1 MRPSIP
7 RAGNKRPAIALS
19 PLALLLA
26 ASLAAPLAQ
35 AQTDPVKAQEAQGGS
50 KDKPS
55 DKQTAKTEQLDT
67 VTVFATRRRE
77 PVRDVPLRVETL
89 DASSLER
96 MGAASLSDTLGAL
109 PGVDVKTSGGPG
121 RGAVTMR
128 GVSVGEQ
135 QIATVGVYID
145 DVAYGS
151 SSAFVGGANTALD
164 LSLLDLRHI
173 EVLRGPQ
180 GTLYG
185 AGAMGGLLKYVTNE
199 PDSSQFSGK
208 VGVGLRS
215 TQGGALGHTENLVL
229 NVPLSTDV
237 AAVRVAAF
245 NDHEGG
251 YIKAVGRAAGEHVN
265 DGNTRG
271 ARVSV
276 LLEPMSKMKIR
287 LAATGQEIQRNGTN
301 IIEFDAAKGQ
311 PTYGDLT
318 RHLDVGEP
326 YKLKSR
332 LSSADFEY
340 DFGWARF
347 NAIASSQRADSATG
361 QDATA
366 LLGGNPA
373 FNWVSLDNAFR
384 LRKQTQ
390 ELRLTSPRGTVEWLL
405 GYYRDK
411 EIGHVGQ
418 KLWAEMAPIAGGGN
432 MTLTTTGQPSEY
444 RERAFYGDVTWNMDT
459 AWSLTLGARV
469 ARNEQ
474 VYSVFINEQLNS
486 SAPSEDTART
496 YLGTLR
502 YALDKTSNLYFRA
515 ASGYRPGGPNSP
527 AIDANGQVIPNT
539 PKTFGHDTL
548 WSYELGYKAD
558 LLDKRL
564 NLEAALFDIRWQDL
578 QQPKAVGAST
588 IVVNAGKAS
597 VRGLELAAHYKLDQH
612 WNLDGSFAYTN
623 AKLTEDAPA
632 LGPSGSRLP
641 NSPKLAYNLGL
652 RYAFDLAGHPS
663 TAGLQVR
670 RVGQR
675 NAGFDAVGS
684 SVPNFSQPA
693 YTLVDAQWG
702 LDLGA
707 WQLSTFIRNAGNKRA
722 ILGADTALT
731 AFGLPLNITTVQPR
745 TVGATLAFN
754 F

>member
-1 MRPSIP
+1 MSRSTRFARLGTPPAPTRCHP
-7 RAGNKRPAIALS
+7 RHK
-19 PLALLLA
+19 LA
-26 ASLAAPLAQ
+26 ALTTAALAALCAPPPLWAQ
-35 AQTDPVKAQEAQGGS
+35 AAGATPEAARDVE
-50 KDKPS
+50 KL
-55 DKQTAKTEQLDT
+55 EVVT
-67 VTVFATRRRE
+67 VTATRRRE

-89 DASSLER
+89 GAEPMER
-96 MGAASLSDTLGAL
+96 AGATSLSDYVGGL

-121 RGAVTMR
+121 RGAVTIR

-135 QIATVGVYID
+135 QIATVGMYVD
-145 DVAYGS
+145 DVAFGS

-199 PDSSQFSGK
+199 PDSTQFSGK
-208 VGVGLRS
+208 LGLGVRQS
-215 TQGGALGHTENLVL
+215 RGGGLGHTEHAVV
-229 NVPLSTDV
+229 NVPLSQDV
-237 AAVRVAAF
+237 AALRVAAF

-251 YIKAVGRAAGEHVN
+251 YIGAVGKAAGDHVN
-265 DGNTRG
+265 DGTTRG

-276 LLEPMSKMKIR
+276 LVEPAARVKLR
-287 LAATGQEIQRNGTN
+287 LAHTQQEIQRNGLN
-301 IIEFDAAKGQ
+301 VLEYDVAKGQ
-311 PTYGDLT
+311 PVYGDLT

-326 YKLKSR
+326 YKTKTR
-332 LSSADFEY
+332 LSSADVEV

-347 NAIASSQRADSATG
+347 NAIASAQRQDGATG

-366 LLGGNPA
+366 LLGNNPA
-373 FNWVSLDNAFR
+373 FDFVSLNNAYR

-390 ELRLTSPRGTVEWLL
+390 ELRLTSQRGTVEWLL
-405 GYYRDK
+405 GYFRTT
-411 EIGHVGQ
+411 ETGHVGQ
-418 KLWAEMAPIAGGGN
+418 RLWAQAAGGGAA

-444 RERAFYGDVTWNMDT
+444 RERALYGDVTWNPN
-459 AWSLTLGARV
+459 ASWSLTLGARV
-469 ARNEQ
+469 AKNEQ
-474 VYSVFINEQLNS
+474 VYTVYVNDVLNS
-486 SAPSEDTART
+486 SAPSDDTAKT

-502 YALDKTSNLYFRA
+502 YAIDKTSNVYFRA

-527 AIDANGQVIPNT
+527 AIDADGQVIPDT

-564 NLEAALFDIRWQDL
+564 NLEAALFTIDWKDL

-588 IVVNAGKAS
+588 IVVNAGKAR
-597 VRGLELAAHYKLDQH
+597 VRGLELAARYQADARWH
-612 WNLDGSFAYTN
+612 LDGSLTWTDP
-623 AKLTEDAPA
+623 KLTEDAPA
-632 LGPSGSRLP
+632 LGPAGSRLP
-641 NSPKLAYNLGL
+641 NAARLAFTLGA
-652 RYAFDLAGHPS
+652 RYMFELANHPS
-663 TAGLQVR
+663 YAGLSLR

-675 NAGFDAVGS
+675 NAGFDAAGS
-684 SVPNFSQPA
+684 SVPNFSQPG

-702 LDLGA
+702 LTFGA
-707 WQLSTFIRNAGNKRA
+707 WQLSTFVRNLTDKRA

-731 AFGLPLNITTVQPR
+731 AFGLPLNVTTVAPR
-745 TVGATLAFN
+745 TVGAHLTLN

>member
-1 MRPSIP
+1 MSRFDLPQRHKRLP
-7 RAGNKRPAIALS
+7 RHPR
-19 PLALLLA
+19 PLATMLA
-26 ASLAAPLAQ
+26 ASAAALCAGPVW
-35 AQTDPVKAQEAQGGS
+35 AQTASAT
-50 KDKPS
+50 
-55 DKQTAKTEQLDT
+55 TAPESARDVEKLDVVT
-67 VTVFATRRRE
+67 VTATRRRE

-89 DASSLER
+89 SAENLDR
-96 MGAASLSDTLGAL
+96 GGAASLSDYVGTL

-135 QIATVGVYID
+135 QIATVGMYVD
-145 DVAYGS
+145 EVAFGS

-208 VGVGLRS
+208 LGVGLRS
-215 TQGGALGHTENLVL
+215 ARGGGLGHTENAVL

-251 YIKAVGRAAGEHVN
+251 YIRAVGKAAGDHVN
-265 DGNTRG
+265 DGDTRG
-271 ARVSV
+271 ARISV
-276 LLEPMSKMKIR
+276 LIEPMAR
-287 LAATGQEIQRNGTN
+287 LKVRLTHTEQEIQRNGLN
-301 IIEFDAAKGQ
+301 VIEYDAAKGQ
-311 PTYGDLT
+311 PVYGDLT

-326 YKLKSR
+326 YKTKTR
-332 LSSADFEY
+332 LTSADVEY
-340 DFGWARF
+340 DFGFARL
-347 NAIASSQRADSATG
+347 NAIASSQRLDSATG

-366 LLGGNPA
+366 LLGNSPA
-373 FNWVSLDNAFR
+373 FDFVSLDNAFT

-390 ELRLTSPRGTVEWLL
+390 ELRLTSARGALEWLA
-405 GYYRDK
+405 GFYRTT
-411 EIGHVGQ
+411 ETGHVGQ
-418 KLWAEMAPIAGGGN
+418 RLWVQGAGGGAA

-444 RERAFYGDVTWNMDT
+444 RERAFYGDLTWNLDPT
-459 AWSLTLGARV
+459 WSLTLGARV
-469 ARNEQ
+469 AKNEQ
-474 VYSVFINEQLNS
+474 VYTVYVNDVLNS
-486 SAPSEDTART
+486 SATSDDTART
-496 YLGTLR
+496 YLATLR
-502 YALDKTSNLYFRA
+502 YALDKQSNVYFRA

-527 AIDANGQVIPNT
+527 AIDANGQVIPGT
-539 PKTFGHDTL
+539 PTTFGHDTL

-564 NLEAALFDIRWQDL
+564 NLEAAAYHIDWKDL

-588 IVVNAGKAS
+588 IVVNAGKAR
-597 VRGLELAAHYKLDQH
+597 VRGLELAARYQLDAH
-612 WNLDGSFAYTN
+612 WQLDASLAWN
-623 AKLTEDAPA
+623 DPKLTEDAPA
-632 LGPSGSRLP
+632 LGPAGSRLP
-641 NSPKLAYNLGL
+641 NTARVATTLGA
-652 RYAFDLAGHPS
+652 RYAYRIAGHAS
-663 TAGLQVR
+663 YAGLNLR
-670 RVGQR
+670 HVGQR
-675 NAGFDAVGS
+675 NAGFDAAGS

-702 LDLGA
+702 VAFGP
-707 WQLSTFIRNAGNKRA
+707 WQLATFVRNLTDKRA

-731 AFGLPLNITTVQPR
+731 AFGLPLNVTTVAPR
-745 TVGATLAFN
+745 TVGAHLTYHF
-754 F
+754 

>member
-1 MRPSIP
+1 MSRSTRFAPLGTPHERP
-7 RAGNKRPAIALS
+7 RRHKRRK
-19 PLALLLA
+19 LA
-26 ASLAAPLAQ
+26 ALIAPSLAALCASPLWAQ
-35 AQTDPVKAQEAQGGS
+35 AQAAAAPDTKADVE
-50 KDKPS
+50 K
-55 DKQTAKTEQLDT
+55 LDVVT
-67 VTVFATRRRE
+67 VTAMRRRE

-89 DASSLER
+89 GAESMER
-96 MGAASLSDTLGAL
+96 AGAASLSDYVGSL

-135 QIATVGVYID
+135 QIATVGMYVD
-145 DVAYGS
+145 EVAFGS

-185 AGAMGGLLKYVTNE
+185 AGAMGGLLKYVTHE

-208 VGVGLRS
+208 LGVGLRS
-215 TQGGALGHTENLVL
+215 ARGGALGHTEHAVI
-229 NVPLSTDV
+229 NVPLSQDV
-237 AAVRVAAF
+237 AALRVSAF

-251 YIKAVGRAAGEHVN
+251 YIKAVGKAAGEHIN

-276 LLEPMSKMKIR
+276 LIEPMSRMKLR
-287 LAATGQEIQRNGTN
+287 LAHTQQEIQRNGLN
-301 IIEFDAAKGQ
+301 VVEYDAAHGQ
-311 PTYGDLT
+311 PVYGDLT
-318 RHLDVGEP
+318 RHLDTGEA
-326 YKLKSR
+326 YKTKTR

-340 DFGWARF
+340 DFSWARL
-347 NAIASSQRADSATG
+347 NAIASTQRLDSGTG

-366 LLGGNPA
+366 LLGHNPA
-373 FNWVSLDNAFR
+373 FDFVALDNAYG

-390 ELRLTSPRGTVEWLL
+390 ELRLTSARGTLEWLV
-405 GYYRDK
+405 GYYHTR
-411 EIGHVGQ
+411 ERGHVGQ
-418 KLWAEMAPIAGGGN
+418 RLWAQVAGGGGD

-444 RERAFYGDVTWNMDT
+444 RERAFYGDLTWNVDPT
-459 AWSLTLGARV
+459 WSLTLGARV
-469 ARNEQ
+469 AKNEQ
-474 VYSVFINEQLNS
+474 VYTVFINEQLSS
-486 SAPSEDTART
+486 SAPSEDTAKT
-496 YLGTLR
+496 YLATLR
-502 YALDKTSNLYFRA
+502 YAVDKQSNVYFRA

-527 AIDANGQVIPNT
+527 AIDADGQIIPGT
-539 PKTFGHDTL
+539 PTTFSHDTL

-564 NLEAALFDIRWQDL
+564 SLEAALFNIEWKDL

-588 IVVNAGKAS
+588 IVVNAGKAR
-597 VRGLELAAHYKLDQH
+597 VHGLEFAARYKLDAR
-612 WNLDGSFAYTN
+612 WSLDGSFAWTVP
-623 AKLTEDAPA
+623 KLTEDAPA
-632 LGPSGSRLP
+632 LGPAGARLP
-641 NSPKLAYNLGL
+641 NTAKLAYTLGL
-652 RYAFDLAGHPS
+652 RYAYGIASHPAY
-663 TAGLQVR
+663 AGLNVR

-675 NAGFDAVGS
+675 NAGFDTAGS

-702 LDLGA
+702 MEIGR
-707 WQLSTFIRNAGNKRA
+707 WQLSAYIRNLTDKRA
-722 ILGADTALT
+722 ILAADTALT
-731 AFGLPLNITTVQPR
+731 AFGLPLNVTTAAPR
-745 TVGATLAFN
+745 TVGANLTLN

>member
-1 MRPSIP
+1 MSRPP
-7 RAGNKRPAIALS
+7 RFARLGTPPRRHKLA
-19 PLALLLA
+19 ALLVPCLA
-26 ASLAAPLAQ
+26 ALCAPAWAQ
-35 AQTDPVKAQEAQGGS
+35 SAAQGES
-50 KDKPS
+50 AAD
-55 DKQTAKTEQLDT
+55 AKATREPEKLDVVT
-67 VTVFATRRRE
+67 VTATRRRE

-89 DASSLER
+89 GAEAMER
-96 MGAASLSDTLGAL
+96 TGAASLSDYVGGL
-109 PGVDVKTSGGPG
+109 PGVDVKTNGGPG

-135 QIATVGVYID
+135 QIATVGMYVD
-145 DVAYGS
+145 EVAFGS

-164 LSLLDLRHI
+164 LSLLDLRHV

-208 VGVGLRS
+208 VGVGVRS
-215 TQGGALGHTENLVL
+215 TRGGAAGHTENAVL
-229 NVPLSTDV
+229 NVPLSQDV
-237 AAVRVAAF
+237 AALRVSAF

-251 YIKAVGRAAGEHVN
+251 YIKAVGKAAGEHVN

-276 LLEPMSKMKIR
+276 LIEPVSKLKIR
-287 LAATGQEIQRNGTN
+287 LAATQQEIQRNGTN
-301 IIEFDAAKGQ
+301 ITEADIATGK
-311 PTYGDLT
+311 PIYGDLT

-326 YKLKSR
+326 YKLKTR
-332 LSSADFEY
+332 LSSADVEY

-347 NAIASSQRADSATG
+347 NAIASTQRLDSGTG

-373 FNWVSLDNAFR
+373 FDFVSLDNAFTV
-384 LRKQTQ
+384 RKQTQ
-390 ELRLTSPRGTVEWLL
+390 ELRLTSQRGAVEWLL
-405 GYYRDK
+405 GYYRTK
-411 EIGHVGQ
+411 ETGYVGQ
-418 KLWAEMAPIAGGGN
+418 RLWAQMAGGGGD

-444 RERAFYGDVTWNMDT
+444 REHAVYGDLTWNIDPT
-459 AWSLTLGARV
+459 WSLTLGARV
-469 ARNEQ
+469 AKNDQ
-474 VYSVFINEQLNS
+474 VYTVYVNDVLNS

-502 YALDKTSNLYFRA
+502 YAIDKQSNVYFRA

-527 AIDANGQVIPNT
+527 AIDANGQVIPGT
-539 PKTFGHDTL
+539 PTSFGHDTL

-564 NLEAALFDIRWQDL
+564 NVEAALFNIQWKDL

-588 IVVNAGKAS
+588 IVVNAGKAR
-597 VRGLELAAHYKLDQH
+597 VRGLELAARYQLDGH
-612 WNLDGSFAYTN
+612 WNLNGSLAWTDP
-623 AKLTEDAPA
+623 KLTEDAPA
-632 LGPSGSRLP
+632 LGPAGSRMP
-641 NSPKLAYNLGL
+641 NTAKLAYTLGV
-652 RYAFDLAGHPS
+652 RYAFDLANHPS
-663 TAGLQVR
+663 YAGLNVR
-670 RVGQR
+670 HVGQR
-675 NAGFDAVGS
+675 NAGFDAAGS

-702 LDLGA
+702 LEFGR
-707 WQLSTFIRNAGNKRA
+707 WQLATFVRNLTDKRA
-722 ILGADTALT
+722 ILAADTALT
-731 AFGLPLNITTVQPR
+731 AFGLPLNVTAAQPR
-745 TVGATLAFN
+745 TVGANLTFN

>member
-1 MRPSIP
+1 MSRSIRFARFGTP
-7 RAGNKRPAIALS
+7 PAHLRRHKRHKLA
-19 PLALLLA
+19 ALLVPGLA
-26 ASLAAPLAQ
+26 ALCSGPLWAQ
-35 AQTDPVKAQEAQGGS
+35 AAVATAPEASGDVVE
-50 KDKPS
+50 K
-55 DKQTAKTEQLDT
+55 LDIVT
-67 VTVFATRRRE
+67 VTATRRRE

-89 DASSLER
+89 GTEAMER
-96 MGAASLSDTLGAL
+96 AGATSLSDYVGGL

-135 QIATVGVYID
+135 QIATVGMYID
-145 DVAYGS
+145 DVAFGS

-208 VGVGLRS
+208 LGLGVR
-215 TQGGALGHTENLVL
+215 QARNGGLGHTEHAVL
-229 NVPLSTDV
+229 NVPLSQDV
-237 AAVRVAAF
+237 AALRVSAF

-251 YIKAVGRAAGEHVN
+251 YINAVGKAAGDHVN

-276 LLEPMSKMKIR
+276 LIEPVAKMKLR
-287 LAATGQEIQRNGTN
+287 LAHTQQKIQRNGLN
-301 IIEFDAAKGQ
+301 VVEYDAAKGL
-311 PTYGDLT
+311 PVYGDLT
-318 RHLDVGEP
+318 RHLDTGEA
-326 YKLKSR
+326 YQLKTR

-340 DFGWARF
+340 DFGLARF
-347 NAIASSQRADSATG
+347 NAIASAQRQDGATG

-366 LLGGNPA
+366 LLGNNPA
-373 FNWVSLDNAFR
+373 FDFVSLNNAYG

-390 ELRLTSPRGTVEWLL
+390 ELRLTSQRGTVEWLL
-405 GYYRDK
+405 GYYRTK
-411 EIGHVGQ
+411 ETGHVGQ
-418 KLWAEMAPIAGGGN
+418 RLWAQVAGGGGD

-444 RERAFYGDVTWNMDT
+444 RESAFYGDVTWNLNPT
-459 AWSLTLGARV
+459 WSLTLGTRV
-469 ARNEQ
+469 ARNDQ
-474 VYSVFINEQLNS
+474 VYTVYVNEQLNS
-486 SAPSEDTART
+486 SAPSEDTAKT
-496 YLGTLR
+496 YLATLR
-502 YALDKTSNLYFRA
+502 YAIDKQSNVYFRA

-527 AIDANGQVIPNT
+527 AIDANGQVIPGT
-539 PKTFGHDTL
+539 PTTFGHDTL

-564 NLEAALFDIRWQDL
+564 NLEAALFNIDWKDL

-588 IVVNAGKAS
+588 IVVNAGKAR
-597 VRGLELAAHYKLDQH
+597 VRGLELAARYKVDAH
-612 WNLDGSFAYTN
+612 WNLEGSLAWTDP
-623 AKLTEDAPA
+623 KLTEDAPA
-632 LGPSGSRLP
+632 LGPAGSRMP
-641 NSPKLAYNLGL
+641 NTARLAFTLGA

-663 TAGLQVR
+663 YAGLNLR

-675 NAGFDAVGS
+675 NAGFDSAGS
-684 SVPNFSQPA
+684 SVPNFSQPG

-702 LDLGA
+702 WEIGR
-707 WQLSTFIRNAGNKRA
+707 WQLATFVRNLTDKRA

-731 AFGLPLNITTVQPR
+731 AFGLPLNVTTVAPR
-745 TVGATLAFN
+745 TLGANLTLN

>member
-1 MRPSIP
+1 MSRSIRFAP
-7 RAGNKRPAIALS
+7 VGTQPQRHKLAALLVPGLAALCAS
-19 PLALLLA
+19 PLWAQSTAGA
-26 ASLAAPLAQ
+26 AEA
-35 AQTDPVKAQEAQGGS
+35 KAERDIE
-50 KDKPS
+50 K
-55 DKQTAKTEQLDT
+55 LDVVT
-67 VTVFATRRRE
+67 VTATRRRE

-89 DASSLER
+89 GAEAMDRA
-96 MGAASLSDTLGAL
+96 GAASLSDYVGGL

-135 QIATVGVYID
+135 QIATVGMYID
-145 DVAYGS
+145 DVAFGS

-199 PDSSQFSGK
+199 PDASQFSGK
-208 VGVGLRS
+208 VGLGVRS
-215 TQGGALGHTENLVL
+215 AKGGGLGHTEHAVL
-229 NVPLSTDV
+229 NVPLSQDV
-237 AAVRVAAF
+237 AALRVSAF

-251 YIKAVGRAAGEHVN
+251 TINAVGKAAGEHIN
-265 DGNTRG
+265 DGSTRG

-276 LLEPMSKMKIR
+276 LIEPVSKMKLR
-287 LAATGQEIQRNGTN
+287 LAHTQQEIQRNGLN
-301 IIEFDAAKGQ
+301 VIEYDAAKGQ
-311 PTYGDLT
+311 PIYGDLT
-318 RHLDVGEP
+318 RNLDTREP
-326 YKLKSR
+326 YKLKTR

-347 NAIASSQRADSATG
+347 NAIASSQRQDGATG

-373 FNWVSLDNAFR
+373 FDFVSLDNAYR

-390 ELRLTSPRGTVEWLL
+390 ELRLTSRRGSIEWLL
-405 GYYRDK
+405 GYYRTT
-411 EIGHVGQ
+411 ETGHVGQ
-418 KLWAEMAPIAGGGN
+418 RLWAQTAGGGGD

-444 RERAFYGDVTWNMDT
+444 RERALYGDVTWNLDPT
-459 AWSLTLGARV
+459 WSVTLGARV
-469 ARNEQ
+469 AKNEQ
-474 VYSVFINEQLNS
+474 VYTVFVNDVLNS
-486 SAPSEDTART
+486 SAPSKDTAKT
-496 YLGTLR
+496 YLATLR
-502 YALDKTSNLYFRA
+502 YAIDKQSNVYFRA

-527 AIDANGQVIPNT
+527 AIDANGQVIPGT
-539 PKTFGHDTL
+539 PTTFGHDTL

-564 NLEAALFDIRWQDL
+564 NLEAAVFNIDWKDL

-588 IVVNAGKAS
+588 IVVNAGKAR
-597 VRGLELAAHYKLDQH
+597 VRGVELAARYKVDAH
-612 WNLDGSFAYTN
+612 WNLEGSLAWTN
-623 AKLTEDAPA
+623 PKLTEDAPA

-641 NSPKLAYNLGL
+641 NTAKLAFSLGA
-652 RYAFDLAGHPS
+652 RYTFDLVNHPS
-663 TAGLQVR
+663 YAGLNVR

-675 NAGFDAVGS
+675 NAGFDSAGS
-684 SVPNFSQPA
+684 SVPNFSQPG

-702 LDLGA
+702 VEFGR
-707 WQLSTFIRNAGNKRA
+707 WQLATFVRNLTDKRA

-731 AFGLPLNITTVQPR
+731 AFGLPLNVTTVAPR
-745 TVGATLAFN
+745 TLGAHLTFN

>member
-1 MRPSIP
+1 MSRSVPPTRLKP
-7 RAGNKRPAIALS
+7 RKLAVLLVPAALCAS
-19 PLALLLA
+19 PLW
-26 ASLAAPLAQ
+26 AQ
-35 AQTDPVKAQEAQGGS
+35 AQAAAAEGS
-50 KDKPS
+50 KADVEK
-55 DKQTAKTEQLDT
+55 LDVVT
-67 VTVFATRRRE
+67 VTATRRRE

-89 DASSLER
+89 SADNMDRA
-96 MGAASLSDTLGAL
+96 GAASLSDYVGGL
-109 PGVDVKTSGGPG
+109 PGVDVKSSGGPG
-121 RGAVTMR
+121 RNAVTMR

-135 QIATVGVYID
+135 QIATVGMYVD
-145 DVAYGS
+145 DVAFGS

-164 LSLLDLRHI
+164 LSLLDLKHI

-208 VGVGLRS
+208 VGVGMR
-215 TQGGALGHTENLVL
+215 QARGGGLGHTENAVL
-229 NVPLSTDV
+229 NVPLSQDV
-237 AAVRVAAF
+237 AALRVAAF

-251 YIKAVGRAAGEHVN
+251 YIDAVGKAAGEHIN

-271 ARVSV
+271 ARVS
-276 LLEPMSKMKIR
+276 LLVEPMAKMKLR
-287 LAATGQEIQRNGTN
+287 LAHTQQDIQRNGLNT
-301 IIEFDAAKGQ
+301 IEYDAAKGQ
-311 PTYGDLT
+311 PIYGDLT
-318 RHLDVGEP
+318 RHLDTREA
-326 YKLKSR
+326 YKLKTR

-340 DFGWARF
+340 DFGWARM
-347 NAIASSQRADSATG
+347 NAIASSQRLDSATG

-373 FNWVSLDNAFR
+373 FDFVSLDNAFG

-390 ELRLTSPRGTVEWLL
+390 ELRLTSQRGSVEWLL
-405 GYYRDK
+405 GFYRTK
-411 EIGHVGQ
+411 ETGNVGQ
-418 KLWAEMAPIAGGGN
+418 RLWAQVAGGGGD

-444 RERAFYGDVTWNMDT
+444 RERALYGDLTWNIDPT
-459 AWSLTLGARV
+459 WSLTLGARV
-469 ARNEQ
+469 AKNEQ
-474 VYSVFINEQLNS
+474 VYTVYVNEQLNS
-486 SAPSEDTART
+486 SAPSDDTAKT
-496 YLGTLR
+496 YLATLR

-527 AIDANGQVIPNT
+527 AIDANGQVIPGT
-539 PKTFGHDTL
+539 PMTFGHDTL

-564 NLEAALFDIRWQDL
+564 NFEAAVFNIDWKDL

-588 IVVNAGKAS
+588 IVVNAGKAR
-597 VRGLELAAHYKLDQH
+597 VRGLELAAHYKLDAH
-612 WNLDGSFAYTN
+612 WNLDGSLAWTDP
-623 AKLTEDAPA
+623 KLTEGSEA

-641 NSPKLAYNLGL
+641 NTAKLAFTLGA
-652 RYAFDLAGHPS
+652 RYAFDLAGNPS
-663 TAGLQVR
+663 YAGLNVR

-675 NAGFDAVGS
+675 NAGYASAGS

-702 LDLGA
+702 LEMGR
-707 WQLSTFIRNAGNKRA
+707 WQLATFVRNLTDKRA
-722 ILGADTALT
+722 IVAADTALT
-731 AFGLPLNITTVQPR
+731 AFGLPLNVTTVAPR
-745 TVGATLAFN
+745 TVGANLTFN

>member
-1 MRPSIP
+1 MSRSVSPTRLKP
-7 RAGNKRPAIALS
+7 RKLAALLAPGLAALCAS
-19 PLALLLA
+19 PLW
-26 ASLAAPLAQ
+26 AQ
-35 AQTDPVKAQEAQGGS
+35 AQTAAADGS
-50 KDKPS
+50 KADV
-55 DKQTAKTEQLDT
+55 ERLDVVT
-67 VTVFATRRRE
+67 VTATRRRE

-89 DASSLER
+89 SADTMDRA
-96 MGAASLSDTLGAL
+96 GAASLSDYVGGL
-109 PGVDVKTSGGPG
+109 PGVDVKSSGGPG
-121 RGAVTMR
+121 RNAVTMR

-135 QIATVGVYID
+135 QIATVGMYVD
-145 DVAYGS
+145 DVAFGS

-164 LSLLDLRHI
+164 LSLLDLKHI

-208 VGVGLRS
+208 VGVGMR
-215 TQGGALGHTENLVL
+215 QARGGGLGHIENAVL
-229 NVPLSTDV
+229 NVPLSQDV
-237 AAVRVAAF
+237 AALRVAAF

-251 YIKAVGRAAGEHVN
+251 YIDAVGKAAGEHIN

-271 ARVSV
+271 ARVS
-276 LLEPMSKMKIR
+276 LLVEPMAKMKLR
-287 LAATGQEIQRNGTN
+287 LAHTQQDIQRNGLNT
-301 IIEFDAAKGQ
+301 IEYDAAKGQ
-311 PTYGDLT
+311 PIYGDLT
-318 RHLDVGEP
+318 RHLDTREA
-326 YKLKSR
+326 YKLKTR

-347 NAIASSQRADSATG
+347 NAIASSQRLDSATG

-373 FNWVSLDNAFR
+373 FDFVSLDNAFG

-390 ELRLTSPRGTVEWLL
+390 ELRLTSQRGSVEWLL
-405 GYYRDK
+405 GFYRTK
-411 EIGHVGQ
+411 ETGNVGQ
-418 KLWAEMAPIAGGGN
+418 RLWAQVAGGGGD

-444 RERAFYGDVTWNMDT
+444 RERALYGDLTWNIDPT
-459 AWSLTLGARV
+459 WSLTLGARV
-469 ARNEQ
+469 AKNEQ
-474 VYSVFINEQLNS
+474 VYTVYVNEQLNS
-486 SAPSEDTART
+486 SAPSDDTAKT
-496 YLGTLR
+496 YLATLR
-502 YALDKTSNLYFRA
+502 YALDKTSNVYFRA

-527 AIDANGQVIPNT
+527 AIDANGQVIPGT
-539 PKTFGHDTL
+539 PMTFGHDTL

-564 NLEAALFDIRWQDL
+564 NFEAAVFNIDWKDL

-588 IVVNAGKAS
+588 IVVNAGKAR
-597 VRGLELAAHYKLDQH
+597 VRGLELAAHYKLDAH
-612 WNLDGSFAYTN
+612 WNLDGSLAWTDP
-623 AKLTEDAPA
+623 KLTEGSEA

-641 NSPKLAYNLGL
+641 NTAKLAFTLGA
-652 RYAFDLAGHPS
+652 RYAFDLAGNPS
-663 TAGLQVR
+663 YAGLNVR

-675 NAGFDAVGS
+675 NAGYDSAGS

-702 LDLGA
+702 LEMGR
-707 WQLSTFIRNAGNKRA
+707 WQLSTFVRNLTDKRA
-722 ILGADTALT
+722 IVAADTALT
-731 AFGLPLNITTVQPR
+731 AFGLPLNVTTMAPR
-745 TVGATLAFN
+745 TVGANLTFN